1 VAYQLAVGSS
11 TVLYIGKQGSG
22 RGTPCVADSEF
33 NRFALVS
40 LDVAPVIDTIPSQSL
55 DATPDELAPA
65 TGGVTWQGTL
75 KVEAN
80 YVGIGQSNL
89 LGAVLGTNTTG
100 TVTVAENGGY
110 WTLLYNR
117 GGMEA
122 TPLFER
128 LSDVRFTGFTFK
140 CAAETGAGARGI
152 FEFTFIGS
160 TYAVG
165 QAVPT
170 GTPPAAPAVS
180 PVLFR
185 QATVG
190 SWCDGLRV
198 AAGTLVYR
206 PKAVEIAYKVPL
218 EPSNFIMTSGTSLE
232 PSRTGK
238 NTCEWKFEE
247 SLMSVT
253 PITAASTGAVNSYP
267 LTVTFATTG
276 VAMMFTTTAAR
287 VTSYSGPVDG
297 AGEVREAIGWRA
309 SYHATD
315 SGSLKIVCD
324 YTA

>member
-1 VAYQLAVGSS
+1 MAYQLAVGSS

-33 NRFALVS
+33 NRFALISLSIEPVITTIPDPS
-40 LDVAPVIDTIPSQSL
+40 LDSSV
-55 DATPDELAPA
+55 DELAVYS
-65 TGGVTWQGTL
+65 GGVTWQGTL
-75 KVEAN
+75 KTRAN

-89 LGAVLGTNTTG
+89 LGACLGTNTTG
-100 TVTVAENGGY
+100 TVTTAESGGY
-110 WTLLYNR
+110 WTLLFNR
-117 GGMEA
+117 GGMET

-140 CAAETGAGARGI
+140 CAAGTGTEAMGQ

-170 GTPPAAPAVS
+170 GTPPSAPAAN
-180 PVLFR
+180 PVLFH

-206 PKAVEIAYKVPL
+206 PKSVEIAYKVPL
-218 EPSNFIMTSGTSLE
+218 EPSNFIMTSATSLE
-232 PSRTGK
+232 PARTGK

-247 SLMSVT
+247 SLMSVA
-253 PITAASTGAVNSYP
+253 PITAALTGAVNTYP

-276 VAMMFTTTAAR
+276 VSMAFTSTLAR